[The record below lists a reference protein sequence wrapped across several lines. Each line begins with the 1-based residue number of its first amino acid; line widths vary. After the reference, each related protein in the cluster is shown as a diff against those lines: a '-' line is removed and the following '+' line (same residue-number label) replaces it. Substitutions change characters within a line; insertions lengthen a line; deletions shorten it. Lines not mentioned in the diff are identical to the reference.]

1 MRLSYLFNIV
11 LGVII
16 LLSFESFLLTQYGK
30 QSALAQKN
38 QSSSTPLKEWR
49 LKGKTQYK
57 NQDFRGAQKTFIKL
71 VQHNSNSSTDYLLL
85 ARSANRAEDYLVASV
100 AYQIYFELAKRKA
113 DRRAK
118 DEREEVQKHVEGGV
132 DKRKRKAHK
141 ARLEEVLK
149 LIKKD
154 ELFGDQG
161 ALLALFDIHREGI
174 FDPLL
179 ARAHK
184 QFSKTLLRNKELRL
198 RRALTGE
205 ANAKELEQFAK
216 ALDRWGH
223 SSWGNAKLAQ
233 REILALNTFATLKAT
248 PKQSLE
254 QIGVMTK
261 ERYNVPKPLLRSAQF
276 IALMHL
282 DRNREVFLMADGLI
296 RSLEGRSF
304 GEEEANKINPQ
315 IKLYNSIKGIYGR
328 VLGKK
333 EADEALIKA
342 LFISSPSLS
351 SRLKV
356 FKNRPQR

>member
-1 MRLSYLFNIV
+1 MRFSHLFNGV
-11 LGVII
+11 LSVII
-16 LLSFESFLLTQYGK
+16 LLSFELFLLPQYDN

-38 QSSSTPLKEWR
+38 QSSSIPLKEWR
-49 LKGKTQYK
+49 QKGKTQYK

-71 VQHNSNSSTDYLLL
+71 VQHNSNASADYLLL
-85 ARSANRAEDYLVASV
+85 ARSANRAENYLVASV
-100 AYQIYFELAKRKA
+100 AYRIYFELAKKKA

-118 DEREEVQKHVEGGV
+118 DERQEVQKHVEGGV

-179 ARAHK
+179 TRAHK
-184 QFSKTLLRNKELRL
+184 QFSKALLRNKELRL

-205 ANAKELEQFAK
+205 ANTKELEQFAK

-223 SSWGNAKLAQ
+223 SSWGNTKLAQ

-254 QIGVMTK
+254 QLGIMVK
-261 ERYNVPKPLLRSAQF
+261 ERYNVPKQLLRSAQF
-276 IALMHL
+276 LALIHL
-282 DRNREVFLMADGLI
+282 DRKREVYLMADGLI

-304 GEEEANKINPQ
+304 GEEKANAVNPQ
-315 IKLYNSIKGIYGR
+315 VKIYNSIKGVYGR
-328 VLGKK
+328 VLGEK

-342 LFISSPSLS
+342 LFIPSSSLS
-351 SRLKV
+351 SRLKA
-356 FKNRPQR
+356 FKNRP